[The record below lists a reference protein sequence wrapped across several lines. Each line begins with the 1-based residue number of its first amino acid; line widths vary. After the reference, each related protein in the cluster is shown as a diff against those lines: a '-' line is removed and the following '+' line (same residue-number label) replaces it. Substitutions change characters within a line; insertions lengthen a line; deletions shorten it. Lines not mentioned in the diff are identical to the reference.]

1 MKLIVSCLILAALAV
16 AQTEKLRNE
25 HVTVF
30 EDRLAPGEP
39 RPLPAVRCLLVYL
52 TDGKM
57 GDTAVHRGQAV
68 FAPTPT
74 TLKNTGKAEL
84 RFVRIDFPG
93 DGLKETWGTT
103 GLSPNYKLLLE
114 DRYTRVYDIRIPAG
128 TREPQH
134 THHDRVVVCLSGAQL
149 EHLMPDGRIEP
160 STLATGEIAWRRG
173 GTHIGHNLGKTDLW
187 VIAVEPK

>member
-1 MKLIVSCLILAALAV
+1 MKLLISLLALTAA
-16 AQTEKLRNE
+16 AQTEKVRNDR
-25 HVTVF
+25 VTVV
-30 EDRLAPGEP
+30 EDQLSPGSTRALTATP
-39 RPLPAVRCLLVYL
+39 ILTVYL
-52 TDGKM
+52 TDGRI
-57 GDTAVHRGQAV
+57 DNTAVARGQVA
-68 FAPTPT
+68 FEPASPHTI
-74 TLKNTGKAEL
+74 KNTGRAPIKL
-84 RFVRIDFPG
+84 VRIEFPG
-93 DGLKETWGTT
+93 PGIDDTWGAA

-114 DRYTRVYDIRIPAG
+114 NRYTRVYDIRIPAG